1 MFAKPPPSFIE
12 RVHNILY
19 DLLSE
24 RPEATSN
31 EDYLKHHVEFELL
44 HSDVD
49 ESYVLRIGINY
60 RGGNV
65 QHIRTDDSGTLVG
78 WNPDGSP
85 IGTGDDAMVLLS
97 GHTIFDRGDDEPD
110 MNDSK
115 ISGGHIPDGKSVRIE
130 FKVRGWLG
138 KTKNLDGAQVEKDL
152 ELLKNDEADLLIMC
166 LSETA
171 HRKWLGEGPEH
182 HARRRTGVDRFQ
194 NFLFDLDEAN
204 LPDGVVKKRNINFES
219 QHWRVSCQRVEAT
232 QDSIMPGA
240 DHFITMCWKISD
252 NPSHVIHTP
261 GNREI
266 GDRQGSLF
274 EEKRLLSRNDSK
286 SPELPNEIVQDTLA
300 R

>member
-1 MFAKPPPSFIE
+1 MFANPPLTFTN
-12 RVHNILY
+12 RVHKLIH

-24 RPEATSN
+24 RPEAASN

-49 ESYVLRIGINY
+49 ESYALRIGINY

-65 QHIRTDDSGTLVG
+65 QRIETDDSGTLIG

-85 IGTGDDAMVLLS
+85 LGIEDDAMVLLS
-97 GHTIFDRGDDEPD
+97 GHTIIDRGEDEPD

-115 ISGGHIPDGKSVRIE
+115 ISGGNIPDGKSVRIE

-152 ELLKNDEADLLIMC
+152 NLLKNDDADLLIMC

-182 HARRRTGVDRFQ
+182 HARRRIGVDRFQ
-194 NFLFDLDEAN
+194 NFLFDIDDSD
-204 LPDGVVKKRNINFES
+204 LPDGVVKRRNINFES

-240 DHFITMCWKISD
+240 NHFITMCWKVSD
-252 NPSHVIHTP
+252 DPSHVIRNSD
-261 GNREI
+261 NRAIVE
-266 GDRQGSLF
+266 RQGNLF
-274 EEKRLLSRNDSK
+274 EEKRLVSRSGSKFPNLPDGVVQNVLSS
-286 SPELPNEIVQDTLA
+286 
-300 R
+300 